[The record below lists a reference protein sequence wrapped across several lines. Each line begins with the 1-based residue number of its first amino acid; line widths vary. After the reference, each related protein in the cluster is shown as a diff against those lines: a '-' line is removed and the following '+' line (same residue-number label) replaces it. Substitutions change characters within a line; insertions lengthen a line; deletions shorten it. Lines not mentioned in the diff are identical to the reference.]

1 MAMMLMI
8 MTTMVVILM
17 ILSVNYGDDDGN
29 SVDGADY
36 DAGNDGGVDG
46 YDDDIENDT
55 SAKEYKLTEYLYI
68 FPGPTLKLRRPI
80 VSKMFKDKIDAL
92 YEDEHH

>member
-1 MAMMLMI
+1 
-8 MTTMVVILM
+8 M

-29 SVDGADY
+29 SVD

>member
-1 MAMMLMI
+1 MMLMI
-8 MTTMVVILM
+8 MTTMVVTLM
-17 ILSVNYGDDDGN
+17 ILRVNNGDAD
-29 SVDGADY
+29 SVDDADY
-36 DAGNDGGVDG
+36 NAGNDGGVDG

-55 SAKEYKLTEYLYI
+55 SARQYKLTEYLYI

>member
-1 MAMMLMI
+1 MMLML
-8 MTTMVVILM
+8 MTMMVVILM
-17 ILSVNYGDDDGN
+17 FLRVNNGDGDDVD
-29 SVDGADY
+29 SVDDADY

-46 YDDDIENDT
+46 YDDYIENDT
-55 SAKEYKLTEYLYI
+55 STRLYKLTEYLYI

>member
-1 MAMMLMI
+1 MLMI
-8 MTTMVVILM
+8 MTMVVILM
-17 ILSVNYGDDDGN
+17 ILSVNYGDDNGN

-46 YDDDIENDT
+46 YDNDIENDT

-92 YEDEHH
+92 YEDEHN

>member
-1 MAMMLMI
+1 MMLMI
-8 MTTMVVILM
+8 MTTIVVILM
-17 ILSVNYGDDDGN
+17 ILRVNNDDGDIGD
-29 SVDGADY
+29 SVDDADY

-55 SAKEYKLTEYLYI
+55 SARQYKLTEYLYI